1 MTENFKQVWKQIEE
15 EIGGC
20 CLHKKAAY
28 SEVIGGQVQQLTLV
42 TSASKELIERFIG
55 DRKTENPQ
63 DNRYVFAYEG
73 VQIDLTTYEDIEDL
87 DLLYEKSFRQALTID
102 SLGVR
107 RDGMVSD
114 GYGGLEDIK
123 TKTLRLT
130 EPKVIISEIL
140 FRRMLGLV
148 LTEGY
153 RMDQGLSSRIETDK
167 LLEKESYRRRFC
179 ETLIGATK
187 GKARSWNNVADL
199 LDTLVGTYVHQ
210 PSIIEYTR
218 GINKPFSDE
227 RFTRTFLYL
236 IFALAKVTARELEDL
251 MPGEATLQYF
261 DSLAANLYKNIG
273 SAAAFRSMKEKYG
286 SEFLE
291 LLFDLQELWSAMEN
305 IPYKRPTE
313 RDFDRM
319 NLIQS
324 DDSRWVDPHAKSG
337 KKPQQVVH
345 PPIEEQ
351 PEKYQLEGTMDF
363 ARTMNPNYN
372 EEEYDE
378 PMEGTVVD
386 DYTDD
391 SLAETEPSAP
401 VMVEKTAHSGFD
413 TSGLDVMESE
423 LQRTAPTST
432 VAEKTKKDGIINHF
446 KGHTGK
452 MLGK

>member
-1 MTENFKQVWKQIEE
+1 MTDNFKKVWEQIEK

-28 SEVIGGQVQQLTLV
+28 SEVVGGQVLQLTLV
-42 TSASKELIERFIG
+42 TSASKELIEHFIG
-55 DRKTENPQ
+55 DRKSEKPQEN
-63 DNRYVFAYEG
+63 RFVFTYDD
-73 VQIDLTTYEDIEDL
+73 VQIDLTTYEDVEDL
-87 DLLYEKSFRQALTID
+87 DELYEKSFRQSLTID

-130 EPKVIISEIL
+130 HPDAIISEIL

-148 LTEGY
+148 LSEGY
-153 RMDQGLSSRIETDK
+153 RMDEGLSARIEKDK

-179 ETLIGATK
+179 EVLIGATK
-187 GKARSWNNVADL
+187 GKARSWNSVADL

-218 GINKPFSDE
+218 GIKKPFADE
-227 RFTRTFLYL
+227 RFTRSFLYL
-236 IFALAKVTARELEDL
+236 IFALAKVTARELEGL
-251 MPGEATLQYF
+251 LPGEATLQYF

-286 SEFLE
+286 AEFLE

-324 DDSRWVDPHAKSG
+324 DDSRWVDPKAKPE
-337 KKPQQVVH
+337 KRPQH
-345 PPIEEQ
+345 PVQAPAETQ

-363 ARTMNPNYN
+363 ARAMNTDYN
-372 EEEYDE
+372 EEDYDE

-386 DYTDD
+386 DYADD
-391 SLAETEPSAP
+391 SSDESESAAP
-401 VMVEKTAHSGFD
+401 AVVEKASYTGFD

-423 LQRTAPTST
+423 IQRTAPTST
-432 VAEKTKKDGIINHF
+432 TAEKPKRDGIINHF

>member
-1 MTENFKQVWKQIEE
+1 
-15 EIGGC
+15 
-20 CLHKKAAY
+20 
-28 SEVIGGQVQQLTLV
+28 
-42 TSASKELIERFIG
+42 
-55 DRKTENPQ
+55 
-63 DNRYVFAYEG
+63 
-73 VQIDLTTYEDIEDL
+73 
-87 DLLYEKSFRQALTID
+87 
-102 SLGVR
+102 
-107 RDGMVSD
+107 
-114 GYGGLEDIK
+114 
-123 TKTLRLT
+123 
-130 EPKVIISEIL
+130 
-140 FRRMLGLV
+140 MLGLV

-286 SEFLE
+286 SDFLE

-423 LQRTAPTST
+423 LQRTMPTST
-432 VAEKTKKDGIINHF
+432 VAEKPKKDGIINHF

>member
-1 MTENFKQVWKQIEE
+1 MTDNFKKVWKQIED

-42 TSASKELIERFIG
+42 TSASKELIESFVG
-55 DRKTENPQ
+55 DRNTEKPQ
-63 DNRYVFAYEG
+63 DNRYVFTYDG

-87 DLLYEKSFRQALTID
+87 DVLYEKSFRQALTID

-114 GYGGLEDIK
+114 GYGGLADIK

-130 EPKVIISEIL
+130 EPNVIISEIL

-153 RMDQGLSSRIETDK
+153 RMDQGLSSRIEADR

-179 ETLIGATK
+179 EALISATK

-210 PSIIEYTR
+210 PSIIEFTR
-218 GINKPFSDE
+218 GIQKPFSDE

-236 IFALAKVTARELEDL
+236 IFALAKVTARELEGL
-251 MPGEATLQYF
+251 LPGDNTLQYF

-273 SAAAFRSMKEKYG
+273 SAAAFRSMKDKYG
-286 SEFLE
+286 TEFLDI
-291 LLFDLQELWSAMEN
+291 LFDLQELWSAMEN

-324 DDSRWVDPHAKSG
+324 DDSRWVDPHAKPE
-337 KKPQQVVH
+337 KRPQHSAQ
-345 PPIEEQ
+345 PPVEVE

-363 ARTMNPNYN
+363 ARTMNPDYN
-372 EEEYDE
+372 EDEYDE
-378 PMEGTVVD
+378 PMEGTVED
-386 DYTDD
+386 DYADD
-391 SLAETEPSAP
+391 SANETETITS
-401 VMVEKTAHSGFD
+401 VTVEKNAHGGFD

-423 LQRTAPTST
+423 LQRTVVTPTT
-432 VAEKTKKDGIINHF
+432 AEKPKKEGLINHF

>member
-1 MTENFKQVWKQIEE
+1 MTDNFKKVWKQIEE

-28 SEVIGGQVQQLTLV
+28 NEVIGGQVQQLTLV

-55 DRKTENPQ
+55 DRKMENPQ
-63 DNRYVFAYEG
+63 ENRYVFSCEG

-87 DLLYEKSFRQALTID
+87 DVLYEKSFRHALTID

-114 GYGGLEDIK
+114 GYGGLDDIK

-130 EPKVIISEIL
+130 DPKVIISEIL

-153 RMDQGLSSRIETDK
+153 RMDQGLSSRIEADK

-179 ETLIGATK
+179 ETLVSATK
-187 GKARSWNNVADL
+187 GKARSWSNVADL

-210 PSIIEYTR
+210 PSIIDYTR
-218 GINKPFSDE
+218 SINKPFSDE

-251 MPGEATLQYF
+251 LPGEGTLQYF

-286 SEFLE
+286 TEFLDI
-291 LLFDLQELWSAMEN
+291 LFDLQELWSAMEN

-324 DDSRWVDPHAKSG
+324 DDSRWVDPRAKPE
-337 KKPQQVVH
+337 KHPQQSVQAPVK
-345 PPIEEQ
+345 EQ

-363 ARTMNPNYN
+363 ARTMNPDYN

-386 DYTDD
+386 DYADD
-391 SLAETEPSAP
+391 SSDEANSFAP
-401 VMVEKTAHSGFD
+401 AIVDKPTYGGFD

-423 LQRTAPTST
+423 LHRTAPTPS
-432 VAEKTKKDGIINHF
+432 VIEKPKKDGIINHF